1 MLVKECYL
9 IDKVML
15 MKKCIPLLVLVTLFF
30 SCKKDLVEK
39 PDNLIDKNVMI
50 DIFYDLSLLDAL
62 RYQDPKSLTDNGI
75 NPKTYVF
82 KKYKIDSLQ
91 FAKSNAYYAADY
103 REYKNMFDKVNNRL
117 KKEKEAVDLINKK
130 VEKKEAAI
138 KKAKG
143 KRIQDSIKKLQKE
156 KTLKQKKAADSVS
169 KLKKEKELKAKAKE
183 DSISKLK
190 KENELKVKKRL

>member
-1 MLVKECYL
+1 
-9 IDKVML
+9 